1 MASLKELRA
10 RIGSIKSTRKI
21 TSAMKMV
28 AAAKLRRAQA
38 SAEAARPYAAAMRRM
53 LGELAAATKGEDGG
67 PRLLAGTGQDKV
79 HLLVPLTSDRGLCG
93 GFNSNV
99 HRLTVQTI
107 RRLQSEGKTVK
118 LLPVGR
124 RAFNFFSRDYADLII
139 DDYADL
145 IIDKVIGVSGKEV
158 PFSAASNLGEKINTL
173 LEAGEI
179 DVCSLVFNKFKNAM
193 TQVPTCQQL
202 VPMVMDEAEE
212 KPAAASNDVAL
223 YEFEPD
229 EATLLEML
237 LPRNLQVQIYA
248 SLLETAAGE
257 NGARM
262 TAMDNATR
270 NAGRSIDSLSKVYNR
285 TRQTNITNELIEI
298 ISGAQAV

>member
-107 RRLQSEGKTVK
+107 RRLQSEGKTLK

-124 RAFNFFSRDYADLII
+124 RAFNFFSR
-139 DDYADL
+139 DYADL

>member
-38 SAEAARPYAAAMRRM
+38 SAEAAAPYAAAMRRM

-67 PRLLAGTGQDKV
+67 PRLLVGTGQDKV

-139 DDYADL
+139 D
-145 IIDKVIGVSGKEV
+145 KVIGVSGKEV

-179 DVCSLVFNKFKNAM
+179 DVCTLVFNKFKNAM

>member
-1 MASLKELRA
+1 
-10 RIGSIKSTRKI
+10 
-21 TSAMKMV
+21 MKMV

-124 RAFNFFSRDYADLII
+124 RAFNFFSR
-139 DDYADL
+139 DYADL

>member
-53 LGELAAATKGEDGG
+53 LGELAAATKGEEGA

-79 HLLVPLTSDRGLCG
+79 HLLVPITSDRGLCG

-99 HRLTVQTI
+99 NRLTLQTI
-107 RRLQSEGKTVK
+107 KKLQAEGKTVK

-124 RAFNFFSRDYADLII
+124 RALSFFNREHANLIV
-139 DDYADL
+139 DQ
-145 IIDKVIGVSGKEV
+145 VIGFSGKEV
-158 PFSAASNLGEKINTL
+158 PFSVASDLGNKVNAL
-173 LEAGEI
+173 LEAGDI
-179 DVCSLVFNKFKNAM
+179 DVCTLVFNKFQNAM
-193 TQVPTCQQL
+193 TQVPACQQL
-202 VPMVMDEAEE
+202 VPMVVDDVVAT
-212 KPAAASNDVAL
+212 ASAASAPAEDAAQ

-229 EATLLEML
+229 EATLLAML

-270 NAGRSIDSLSKVYNR
+270 NAGRTIDSLSKVYNR

>member
-38 SAEAARPYAAAMRRM
+38 SAEAAAPYAAAMRRM

-124 RAFNFFSRDYADLII
+124 RAYNFFSR
-139 DDYADL
+139 DYADL

-179 DVCSLVFNKFKNAM
+179 DVCTLVFNKFKNAM

>member
-53 LGELAAATKGEDGG
+53 LGELAAATKGEEGA

-79 HLLVPLTSDRGLCG
+79 HLLIPITSDRGLCG

-99 HRLTVQTI
+99 HRLTLQTI
-107 RRLQSEGKTVK
+107 NKLQAEGKTVK

-124 RAFNFFSRDYADLII
+124 RALNFFNREH
-139 DDYADL
+139 ADL
-145 IIDKVIGVSGKEV
+145 IIDKVSMFSGKDV
-158 PFSAASNLGEKINTL
+158 PFSVASGLGDKVNAL

-179 DVCSLVFNKFKNAM
+179 DVCTLVFNKFQNAM
-193 TQVPTCQQL
+193 TQTPACLQL
-202 VPMVMDEAEE
+202 VPMVMDD
-212 KPAAASNDVAL
+212 AAAKADAASTTADDAAQ

-229 EATLLEML
+229 EATLLAML

-270 NAGRSIDSLSKVYNR
+270 NAGRTIDSLSKVYNR

>member
-107 RRLQSEGKTVK
+107 RRLQSEGKKVK

-124 RAFNFFSRDYADLII
+124 RAFNFFSR
-139 DDYADL
+139 DYADL

-229 EATLLEML
+229 ETTLLEML

>member
-53 LGELAAATKGEDGG
+53 LGELAAATKGEDGA

-124 RAFNFFSRDYADLII
+124 RAFNFFRVITLILS
-139 DDYADL
+139 L
-145 IIDKVIGVSGKEV
+145 IRLSELAVR
-158 PFSAASNLGEKINTL
+158 
-173 LEAGEI
+173 
-179 DVCSLVFNKFKNAM
+179 KF
-193 TQVPTCQQL
+193 L
-202 VPMVMDEAEE
+202 
-212 KPAAASNDVAL
+212 
-223 YEFEPD
+223 F
-229 EATLLEML
+229 L
-237 LPRNLQVQIYA
+237 LPAIWVKKSTPCWKRERLMSA
-248 SLLETAAGE
+248 HLCSTSLKM
-257 NGARM
+257 R
-262 TAMDNATR
+262 
-270 NAGRSIDSLSKVYNR
+270 
-285 TRQTNITNELIEI
+285 
-298 ISGAQAV
+298 

>member
-139 DDYADL
+139 D
-145 IIDKVIGVSGKEV
+145 KVIGVSGKEV

-179 DVCSLVFNKFKNAM
+179 DVCALVFNKFQNAM

>member
-53 LGELAAATKGEDGG
+53 LGELAGATKGEEGG
-67 PRLLAGTGQDKV
+67 PLLLSGTGRDQV

-93 GFNSNV
+93 GFNANV
-99 HRLTVQTI
+99 HRLTELTI

-124 RAFNFFSRDYADLII
+124 RAINYFAREYS
-139 DDYADL
+139 DL
-145 IIDKVIGVSGKEV
+145 IIDKVMGFSGKEV
-158 PFSAASNLGEKINTL
+158 PFSVASDLGDKINAL

-179 DVCSLVFNKFKNAM
+179 DVCTLVYNQFRNAM
-193 TQVPTCQQL
+193 PQVPACQQL
-202 VPMVMDEAEE
+202 VPLVMDEAQGHAAT
-212 KPAAASNDVAL
+212 PADADAAQ

-229 EATLLEML
+229 EAALLAML
-237 LPRNLQVQIYA
+237 LPKNLQVQIYA

>member
-53 LGELAAATKGEDGG
+53 LGELAAAVQGEGG
-67 PRLLAGTGQDKV
+67 VPRLLSGTGQDKV

-107 RRLQSEGKTVK
+107 RRLQSEGKTVR

-124 RAFNFFSRDYADLII
+124 RAFNFFSRDYADLIV
-139 DDYADL
+139 DH
-145 IIDKVIGVSGKEV
+145 VIGVSGKEI
-158 PFSAASNLGEKINTL
+158 PFSVASDLGEKINALIET
-173 LEAGEI
+173 GEI
-179 DVCSLVFNKFKNAM
+179 DVCALVFNKFHNAM
-193 TQVPTCQQL
+193 TQVPTSQQL
-202 VPMVMDEAEE
+202 VPMLMEE
-212 KPAAASNDVAL
+212 RGAGDVPADNVAQ

-229 EATLLEML
+229 EATILAML

-248 SLLETAAGE
+248 ALLETAAGE

-270 NAGRSIDSLSKVYNR
+270 NAGRSIDSLTQVYNR

>member
-139 DDYADL
+139 D
-145 IIDKVIGVSGKEV
+145 KVIGVSGKEV

-179 DVCSLVFNKFKNAM
+179 DVCALVFNKFQNAM

-285 TRQTNITNELIEI
+285 TRQTNITNGLIEI

>member
-38 SAEAARPYAAAMRRM
+38 SAEAARPYAKAMRRM
-53 LGELAAATKGEDGG
+53 LGELAAATSGEEGA

-99 HRLTVQTI
+99 HRLTLQTI
-107 RRLQSEGKTVK
+107 RRLQSEGKTVR

-124 RAFNFFSRDYADLII
+124 RALNFFMREHADLIV
-139 DDYADL
+139 DH
-145 IIDKVIGVSGKEV
+145 VIGVSGKEI
-158 PFSAASNLGEKINTL
+158 PFSIASDLGDKINTL
-173 LEAGEI
+173 IEGGDV
-179 DVCSLVFNKFKNAM
+179 DVCTLVFNRFHNAM
-193 TQVPTCQQL
+193 TQVPLCQQL
-202 VPMVMDEAEE
+202 VPMVMEE
-212 KPAAASNDVAL
+212 GSGDATLSDDAAS

-229 EATLLEML
+229 EATLLAML

-248 SLLETAAGE
+248 ALLETAAGE

-270 NAGRSIDSLSKVYNR
+270 NAGRSIDSLTQVYNR

>member
-139 DDYADL
+139 D
-145 IIDKVIGVSGKEV
+145 KVIGVNGKEV
-158 PFSAASNLGEKINTL
+158 PFSAASNLGEKINAL

>member
-67 PRLLAGTGQDKV
+67 PLLLAGTGQDKV

-139 DDYADL
+139 D
-145 IIDKVIGVSGKEV
+145 KVIGVSGKEV
-158 PFSAASNLGEKINTL
+158 PFSAASTLGEKINTL

-179 DVCSLVFNKFKNAM
+179 DVCSLVFNKFQNAM

-212 KPAAASNDVAL
+212 KPAAASNDVVL

>member
-53 LGELAAATKGEDGG
+53 LGELAAATKGEEGA

-79 HLLVPLTSDRGLCG
+79 HLLIPITSDRGLCG

-99 HRLTVQTI
+99 HRLTLQTI
-107 RRLQSEGKTVK
+107 KKLQAEGKTVK

-124 RAFNFFSRDYADLII
+124 RALNFFNREHADLIV
-139 DDYADL
+139 
-145 IIDKVIGVSGKEV
+145 DKVTGFSGKDV
-158 PFSAASNLGEKINTL
+158 PFSVASGLGDKVNAL

-179 DVCSLVFNKFKNAM
+179 DVCTLVFNKFRNAM
-193 TQVPTCQQL
+193 TQVPACQQL
-202 VPMVMDEAEE
+202 VPMVMDDAEA
-212 KPAAASNDVAL
+212 KADAASTTADDAAQ

-229 EATLLEML
+229 EATLLAML

-270 NAGRSIDSLSKVYNR
+270 NAGRTIDSLSKVYNR

>member
-1 MASLKELRA
+1 
-10 RIGSIKSTRKI
+10 
-21 TSAMKMV
+21 MV

-53 LGELAAATKGEDGG
+53 LGELAAATKGEDGA

-139 DDYADL
+139 D
-145 IIDKVIGVSGKEV
+145 KVVGVSGKEV
-158 PFSAASNLGEKINTL
+158 PFSAASNLGEKINAL

-179 DVCSLVFNKFKNAM
+179 DVCTLVFNKFKNAM

-202 VPMVMDEAEE
+202 VPMVMDEADE

-229 EATLLEML
+229 EGTLLEML

-270 NAGRSIDSLSKVYNR
+270 NAGRSIDSLSQVYNR

>member
-38 SAEAARPYAAAMRRM
+38 SAEAAAPYAAAMRRM

-139 DDYADL
+139 D
-145 IIDKVIGVSGKEV
+145 KVIGVSGKEV

-179 DVCSLVFNKFKNAM
+179 DVCTLVFNKFKNAM

>member
-1 MASLKELRA
+1 
-10 RIGSIKSTRKI
+10 
-21 TSAMKMV
+21 MKMV

-53 LGELAAATKGEDGG
+53 LGELAGATKGEDGA
-67 PRLLAGTGQDKV
+67 PLLLAGTGQDKV
-79 HLLVPLTSDRGLCG
+79 HLLVPMTSDRGLCG

-107 RRLQSEGKTVK
+107 RRLQSEGKTVR

-124 RAFNFFSRDYADLII
+124 RALNFFTRDHADMIV
-139 DDYADL
+139 DH
-145 IIDKVIGVSGKEV
+145 VIGTSAKEI
-158 PFSAASNLGEKINTL
+158 PFSVASDLGDKINAL

-179 DVCSLVFNKFKNAM
+179 DVCTLVFNKFRNAM

-202 VPMVMDEAEE
+202 VPMVVEEASGTLE
-212 KPAAASNDVAL
+212 ASNDVAQ

-229 EATLLEML
+229 EATLLAML

-248 SLLETAAGE
+248 SLLETVAGE

-270 NAGRSIDSLSKVYNR
+270 NAGRTIDSLTQVYNR